1 MKIRFLQNIKHPA
14 AGTTLKT
21 PINQPTVVRCDNYEL
36 FRQGE
41 TADVPQQY
49 VPGLVRRGDVELLDR
64 AP

>member
-1 MKIRFLQNIKHPA
+1 MKIRFLQNIKRPA

-21 PINQPTVVRCDNYEL
+21 RITQPNVVRCENYQL

-49 VPGLVRRGDVELLDR
+49 VPGLAGREDVEFLDR
-64 AP
+64 DQ